1 MPKAI
6 VMMLLHSVFNCKKN
20 KFYNFRQMK
29 NDFIW
34 NIVIIHKYANHI
46 DAQENELTKLPADF
60 ILIA

>member
-1 MPKAI
+1 
-6 VMMLLHSVFNCKKN
+6 
-20 KFYNFRQMK
+20 MK
-29 NDFIW
+29 NYFIW